1 MKKLFALAAAV
12 LTFTYAGFAQTNSR
26 VKGEVKDESQKPLQG
41 ITVSLLR
48 TKDSSLVKA
57 AITDKSGGYLF
68 ESVKDGSYLLGV
80 SAVGYQKA
88 YSSLVEVKAGAEL
101 SVPSF
106 SLAPEAKGLK
116 EVTVTARKP

>member
-48 TKDSSLVKA
+48 SKDSSLVKA

-68 ESVKDGSYLLGV
+68 ESVKDGSYLLGI
-80 SAVGYQKA
+80 
-88 YSSLVEVKAGAEL
+88 
-101 SVPSF
+101 
-106 SLAPEAKGLK
+106 
-116 EVTVTARKP
+116 TV